1 LLLGSMGQGGDTG
14 IRETG
19 EREGMGRE
27 RGRVLRWGESSRD
40 GGGEAEVDTL
50 GVEGRWSNIR
60 GEREHVCTV
69 N

>member
-1 LLLGSMGQGGDTG
+1 
-14 IRETG
+14 
-19 EREGMGRE
+19 
-27 RGRVLRWGESSRD
+27 LRWGESSRD

-60 GEREHVCTV
+60 GEREHAYTV